1 MRKIIPFLSSIIIFF
16 LFESWS
22 YKCNVEGKEVKVI
35 YTNDSNKNKKKNE
48 LNNFQYIFLNENED
62 NYNISSF
69 ALNEI
74 NIEEED
80 IYFYKSFTKIINY
93 FKYRIPAN
101 INFTFE
107 YNDGDIILLDKKKRG
122 VSCKINNL
130 FYSESGL
137 KYLDRKN
144 ELYVKS
150 EAFVIKHGNE
160 KNNTSND
167 KNESI
172 NNRNN
177 KSLNNNNN
185 NNKNNNNYYY
195 YNNNPFNSSLR
206 EDEVISGAA
215 LCENRNKRY
224 VPKKMLCFPSSNK
237 NNELNITFIKNE
249 EYKELMELYMTGI
262 KKDNTYLIKKIANY
276 FKSILNLD
284 YDLKNISYYI
294 FCKTLQCNL
303 QNVFVLPYENEE
315 EYKMQNIIWS
325 YNNEQIA
332 LNNSFMFNNILGNE
346 KIGNRIIM
354 WRHENNNIVKHNLTK
369 CNNIFF
375 NENEYSN
382 CYKNLENVYE
392 ILLYKETNVLN
403 KYITNKSIIKNISS
417 VNQYTAI
424 FYDDNDYVILLKD
437 YKYYISFQLKN
448 IIDLVLFQDSIN
460 EISFYYINFES
471 DNMLLR
477 IYKCSINNS
486 EVKCTDISFI
496 PYEIDSKEKFI
507 YLSTNQKKDIS
518 SVFVST
524 NTKVWKIYHTEQDNN
539 NKNINSNNNNKNIN
553 SNNNNKNINSNNNN
567 NNNDGN
573 NNLYSRKLIDSIQNT
588 NEEHFGHINC
598 YGIEATYERKL
609 LSKYLNNV
617 PDDNENVVG
626 CSYLKYYNNSSNALL
641 ISFIE
646 NTHFIQRT
654 YHVVKNKNIIVSSG
668 TTKLII
674 RVNEVFDMIIM
685 FVIFLIFLLSVYL
698 IYKLLFTKKMKV
710 RRMKHYFFDDAKNS
724 CPSTVGH

>member
-1 MRKIIPFLSSIIIFF
+1 MIKIIAFLYSFLIFY

-22 YKCNVEGKEVKVI
+22 YKGNVEGKEVKVI

-48 LNNFQYIFLNENED
+48 LNNFQYIFLNENEE
-62 NYNISSF
+62 NYDISSS

-107 YNDGDIILLDKKKRG
+107 YNHGDIILLDKKKKG
-122 VSCKINNL
+122 VTCKINNL

-150 EAFVIKHGNE
+150 EPFVIKHGSKE
-160 KNNTSND
+160 NNT
-167 KNESI
+167 KNQSI
-172 NNRNN
+172 T
-177 KSLNNNNN
+177 
-185 NNKNNNNYYY
+185 NNKNNINSNNNSNNNNYNN
-195 YNNNPFNSSLR
+195 YNNYNNIYNIPFNSSMT
-206 EDEVISGAA
+206 EDEIMNGAA
-215 LCENRNKRY
+215 LCENTNKNFI
-224 VPKKMLCFPSSNK
+224 PKKMLCFPSSNK

-249 EYKELMELYMTGI
+249 EYKQLMDLYMTGI
-262 KKDNTYLIKKIANY
+262 KKDNTYILKKIANY

-294 FCKTLQCNL
+294 FSKTLQCNL
-303 QNVFVLPYENEE
+303 QNIFSLPYENEE

-332 LNNSFMFNNILGNE
+332 INNSFIYSNILGDE
-346 KIGNRIIM
+346 KIGNRNII
-354 WRHENNNIVKHNLTK
+354 WRHENNNILKYNMPK
-369 CNNIFF
+369 CNSIFF
-375 NENEYSN
+375 NEQEYFN
-382 CYKNLENVYE
+382 CYKNLQYVYE
-392 ILLYKETNVLN
+392 ILLYQENNVLN

-460 EISFYYINFES
+460 DISFYYINFES

-477 IYKCSINNS
+477 IYKCSLNNNDI
-486 EVKCTDISFI
+486 KCNDISFI
-496 PYEIDSKEKFI
+496 PYEINSKDKYI

-518 SVFVST
+518 AVFVST
-524 NTKVWKIYHTEQDNN
+524 NTKVWKIYRTQQDGDNINN
-539 NKNINSNNNNKNIN
+539 IDNIKNID
-553 SNNNNKNINSNNNN
+553 NNNN
-567 NNNDGN
+567 NSNNS
-573 NNLYSRKLIDSIQNT
+573 NNLYSRKLIDSIKNT
-588 NEEHFGHINC
+588 NEEYFGHINC
-598 YGIEATYERKL
+598 YGIEATYERKF
-609 LSKYLNNV
+609 LSKYLNNI
-617 PDDNENVVG
+617 PDENENENVVG
-626 CSYLKYYNNSSNALL
+626 CSYFKYYNNTSNTLL

-646 NTHFIQRT
+646 NKHFIQRT
-654 YHVVKNKNIIVSSG
+654 FHVVKNKNIIVSSG

-685 FVIFLIFLLSVYL
+685 FIIFLVLLLSVYL